1 MGPSVDSTSYFRI
14 RIKTNIQ
21 DKREGGRGGRRPG
34 VFRAPSPSFQLPV
47 FIGRGK
53 ILETCFQDIIIGI
66 NTPSQLF
73 SPLRRA
79 VATWQTKHHRLGSK
93 PLRSVLARLVFLQFC
108 LFDSFSIL
116 TALKV
121 KRFLQCLSL
130 TVALQSPTMCSSSR

>member
-21 DKREGGRGGRRPG
+21 DKRGGRRPS